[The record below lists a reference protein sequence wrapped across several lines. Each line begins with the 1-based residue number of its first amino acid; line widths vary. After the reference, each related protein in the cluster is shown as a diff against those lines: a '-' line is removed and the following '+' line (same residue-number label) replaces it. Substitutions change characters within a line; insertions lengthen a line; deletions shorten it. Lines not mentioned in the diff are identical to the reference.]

1 MTAVRRERDEQ
12 GARGRAGRYT
22 SWVPR
27 PSQYSAFAVTAPG
40 LAPLAARELKALGLA
55 PNDPEAGG
63 VAFSA
68 DVRGLYSANVHL
80 RTVSRVLVRVDE
92 FRASNFNE
100 LERRTAR
107 LPWSDWIAPARA
119 VGLRV
124 TCRKS
129 RLYHS
134 GAVAERVSKAL
145 AGLTDRV
152 GLAKEQEGDEPND
165 ASDAQLVLVRLLN
178 DRCTIS
184 LDSSG
189 ALLHQRGYRL
199 AVAKAP
205 LRETLGAA
213 LLLATGWD
221 PATPLVDPFC
231 GSGTI
236 AIEGAMLAR
245 RIAPGGNRH
254 FAFESWPGFNGAT
267 LQLVRREAT
276 AKELPAAPAPIFA
289 SDRDAGAIEA
299 ALANAQRAGVAGDI
313 IFTQAAVSA
322 MLPPSA
328 ARTPGAVVTNPPYGL
343 RVSATGELR
352 DLFARFGTVLR
363 ERFPGWRLGVLAADR
378 QLVSQLKLTLTAALS
393 TSNGGIP
400 VGLSVGVVDGSS
412 PL

>member
-1 MTAVRRERDEQ
+1 MTWTDP
-12 GARGRAGRYT
+12 GARARARRYT
-22 SWVPR
+22 SRVPPPR
-27 PSQYSAFAVTAPG
+27 HFSAFAVTAPG
-40 LAPLAARELKALGLA
+40 LAPLAARELQALGLA

-68 DVRGLYSANVHL
+68 DVRGLYAANVHL
-80 RTVSRVLVRVDE
+80 RTASRVLVRVDE

-100 LERRTAR
+100 LEKRTAR

-152 GLAKEQEGDEPND
+152 GLAKEKEGDEPND
-165 ASDAQLVLVRLLN
+165 EGDAQLVVVRLLN

-236 AIEGAMLAR
+236 VIEAAMLAR

-254 FAFESWPGFNGAT
+254 FAFELWPGFNAT
-267 LQLVRREAT
+267 TLTLVHREA
-276 AKELPAAPAPIFA
+276 AAQELPAAHAPILA

-313 IFTQAAVSA
+313 TFTQATVSA
-322 MLPPSA
+322 ALPPA
-328 ARTPGAVVTNPPYGL
+328 AAHAVGAVVTNPPYGL
-343 RVSATGELR
+343 RVSASGELR

-363 ERFPGWRLGVLAADR
+363 ERFPGWRVGVLAADR
-378 QLVSQLKLTLTAALS
+378 QLVGQLKLSLTPTLS

-400 VGLSVGVVDGSS
+400 VGLSVGIVDGSS
-412 PL
+412 PT